1 MLNSLENVNTHLASS
16 AGDEK
21 LLGGR
26 RSAQEHKDRNLQQK
40 NFKPTWKERY
50 NPIAEQDEEIAHFK
64 VQIFSKNHNLLKI
77 DLK

>member
-1 MLNSLENVNTHLASS
+1 MLNSLANVNTHLTSS

-40 NFKPTWKERY
+40 NFYRRGKRY

-64 VQIFSKNHNLLKI
+64 VHIFRKNHNFIKI